1 MTLIFFEGKVSGHAC
16 MHAII
21 DWFRVRGSNE
31 ILKQA
36 DNNPNNKNDKCS
48 AVDNYSL
55 IVFIDKVPIS

>member
-1 MTLIFFEGKVSGHAC
+1 

-31 ILKQA
+31 ILKQE
-36 DNNPNNKNDKCS
+36 DNNPNNENDKCS
-48 AVDNYSL
+48 AVDNSL